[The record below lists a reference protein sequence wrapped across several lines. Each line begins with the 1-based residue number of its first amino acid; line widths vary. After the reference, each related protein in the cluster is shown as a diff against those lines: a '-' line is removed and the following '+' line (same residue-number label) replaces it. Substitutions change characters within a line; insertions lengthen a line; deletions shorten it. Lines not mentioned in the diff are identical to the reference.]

1 MAVLAAK
8 VRPVAI
14 GAAAI
19 VGFTSSVATA
29 QHPTAARE
37 SLIDQPVQMTY
48 APPVHVAPIRTQR
61 SKVTMPT
68 KASHELRSIAAS
80 PDASATAIAVDEAVG
95 SGVRRVASTQFLD
108 EPPIVGSP
116 DENSLPP
123 VRISQTPAPPSTRPR
138 VADPSPAPPIQLES
152 VLPSDGFGGD
162 AQSSPSDEAPLPE
175 KNALRANEPIARP
188 ISTPKR
194 LMRSYQDDPVNEEID
209 EVLAQTRKSNKS
221 CDDFRNELL
230 GKRLVDIS
238 LDVSP
243 PPNVKQAAMPGVF
256 REWRDIG
263 GNLLASGTLVDIRRG
278 YIIIDS
284 NGSLLKISAARL
296 SESDISAIAEAWQV
310 PVECIVTTGVF
321 PGRCWEPQTVT
332 WYASNLCHK
341 PLYFEHVQLER
352 YGHSAGPVMGPL
364 RSTAHFFGSVITF
377 PYHTAIHPPNECV
390 YSLGY
395 YRPGNCAPWLV
406 EPFPIS
412 LKGAARQ
419 AAVVTGGFF
428 VY

>member
-1 MAVLAAK
+1 MAVLSAQ
-8 VRPVAI
+8 VRPIAI
-14 GAAAI
+14 GAVAL
-19 VGFTSSVATA
+19 VGLTSAATA
-29 QHPTAARE
+29 QQPTPAR
-37 SLIDQPVQMTY
+37 SSDTDQPAQMTY
-48 APPVHVAPIRTQR
+48 APPVHVAPVRSKR

-68 KASHELRSIAAS
+68 RASREQPTNAVAQGAQAA
-80 PDASATAIAVDEAVG
+80 AIPADEAIG
-95 SGVRRVASTQFLD
+95 SGVRRVASTQFVD
-108 EPPIVGSP
+108 EPLKITGS
-116 DENSLPP
+116 DETSLPA
-123 VRISQTPAPPSTRPR
+123 VRISQTPASPSTRPR
-138 VADPSPAPPIQLES
+138 VTDPSPAPPMQLES
-152 VLPSDGFGGD
+152 VLPGD
-162 AQSSPSDEAPLPE
+162 ELVGDSQPSSNDEAPLPE
-175 KNALRANEPIARP
+175 KNQLRSNEPIARP

-194 LMRSYQDDPVNEEID
+194 LMRSYQEESNTEDTED
-209 EVLAQTRKSNKS
+209 ELKAPKKSSKS
-221 CDDFRNELL
+221 CDEFRNELL
-230 GKRLVDIS
+230 GKRIVDIS

-243 PPNVKQAAMPGVF
+243 PPNVKQAATPGVF

-296 SESDISAIAEAWQV
+296 GESDISAIAEVWQV

-352 YGHSAGPVMGPL
+352 YGHSAGPYMGPL
-364 RSTAHFFGSVITF
+364 CSTAHFFGSVITF

-390 YSLGY
+390 YPLGY

-412 LKGAARQ
+412 LKGAIRQ

-428 VY
+428 VF

>member
-1 MAVLAAK
+1 M
-8 VRPVAI
+8 
-14 GAAAI
+14 
-19 VGFTSSVATA
+19 
-29 QHPTAARE
+29 
-37 SLIDQPVQMTY
+37 
-48 APPVHVAPIRTQR
+48 
-61 SKVTMPT
+61 
-68 KASHELRSIAAS
+68 
-80 PDASATAIAVDEAVG
+80 
-95 SGVRRVASTQFLD
+95 
-108 EPPIVGSP
+108 
-116 DENSLPP
+116 
-123 VRISQTPAPPSTRPR
+123 
-138 VADPSPAPPIQLES
+138 QLES
-152 VLPSDGFGGD
+152 VLPGD
-162 AQSSPSDEAPLPE
+162 EYSRASQPSSNDEAPLPE
-175 KNALRANEPIARP
+175 KNQLRSNEPIARP

-194 LMRSYQDDPVNEEID
+194 LMRSYQDDAGLEVVEED
-209 EVLAQTRKSNKS
+209 LTQKQKSSKS

-243 PPNVKQAAMPGVF
+243 PPNVKQAATSGVF

-284 NGSLLKISAARL
+284 NGSMLKISAARL

-390 YSLGY
+390 YPLGY

-412 LKGAARQ
+412 LKGAVRQ
-419 AAVVTGGFF
+419 GAVVTGGFF
-428 VY
+428 VF